1 MGHPTWLPKE
11 TKRSGPEAK
20 IQDALIDFLRHR
32 SWIVKSTHGNI
43 YQYGFPDL
51 YIAHRSYGVRWIEIK
66 NPDGYRFTGAQLEF
80 FHQLASAG
88 VGVWVLTA
96 ATEDE
101 YKKLFSPANWHY
113 FLMNAR
119 GL

>member
-1 MGHPTWLPKE
+1 
-11 TKRSGPEAK
+11 
-20 IQDALIDFLRHR
+20 
-32 SWIVKSTHGNI
+32 VKSTHGNI